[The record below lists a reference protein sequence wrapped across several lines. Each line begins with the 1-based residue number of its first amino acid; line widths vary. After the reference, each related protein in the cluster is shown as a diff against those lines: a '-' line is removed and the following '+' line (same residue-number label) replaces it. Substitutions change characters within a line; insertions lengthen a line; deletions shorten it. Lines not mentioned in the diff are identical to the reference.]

1 MLRIGLTGGIGSGKS
16 TVARIFEVL
25 GIPVYNAD
33 AASKKLMQEN
43 KELVAKIKNAF
54 GEQAYKDG
62 ILDRKYLA
70 EIVFVN
76 SEKLNLLNSL
86 VHPATIKDAAEWM
99 SKQSSPYSIKEAALI
114 FESGSEKYLDYVIGV
129 QAPLSLRL
137 QRTID
142 RDHITIEQVKAR
154 MNHQMDEEQK
164 MRLCNYVI
172 VNDEQELLIPQV
184 LELHGK
190 LISQLA
196 N

>member
-54 GEQAYKDG
+54 GEQAYKNG
-62 ILDRKYLA
+62 ILDRKYLSRT
-70 EIVFVN
+70 VFVN
-76 SEKLNLLNSL
+76 IEKLNLLNSL

-114 FESGSEKYLDYVIGV
+114 FESGSEKNLDYVIGV
-129 QAPLSLRL
+129 QSPLSLRL